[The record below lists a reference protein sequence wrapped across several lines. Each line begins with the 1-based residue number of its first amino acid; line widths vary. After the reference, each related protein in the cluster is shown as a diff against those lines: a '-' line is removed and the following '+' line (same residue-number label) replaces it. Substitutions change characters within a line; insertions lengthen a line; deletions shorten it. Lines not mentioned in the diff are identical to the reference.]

1 MLGKS
6 YNRVIRAHKHLMEAL
21 FRLLWKAFLEW
32 LAKKAGALDNEVK
45 KEVPMSSKCQ
55 STIKIEGFVND
66 VWLKLQ
72 GCVEPLFSLIDA
84 FNSES
89 NEKSKVFRFWVEYIV
104 MVLVLLQFIKA
115 E

>member
-1 MLGKS
+1 M
-6 YNRVIRAHKHLMEAL
+6 
-21 FRLLWKAFLEW
+21 
-32 LAKKAGALDNEVK
+32 
-45 KEVPMSSKCQ
+45 
-55 STIKIEGFVND
+55 
-66 VWLKLQ
+66 KLQ

-104 MVLVLLQFIKA
+104 MILVLLQFIKA

>member
-1 MLGKS
+1 
-6 YNRVIRAHKHLMEAL
+6 
-21 FRLLWKAFLEW
+21 
-32 LAKKAGALDNEVK
+32 
-45 KEVPMSSKCQ
+45 MSSECQ
-55 STIKIEGFVND
+55 STIKIEGFVNH